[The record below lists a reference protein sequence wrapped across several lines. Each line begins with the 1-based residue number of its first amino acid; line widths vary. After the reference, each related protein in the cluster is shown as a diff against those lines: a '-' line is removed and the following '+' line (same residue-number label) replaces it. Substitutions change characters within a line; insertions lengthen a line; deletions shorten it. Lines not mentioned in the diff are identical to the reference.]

1 MMTSKYDGKGTSVS
15 VTSTSKPGPSSTSVH
30 TAVSV
35 VINLAGNG
43 HSTNGSAG
51 SEMPKRSQKRVRR
64 PDSWKRNIAK
74 AKRAKGEEYTS
85 PFSERCMPRGKLE
98 IHVFVKRNAF

>member
-1 MMTSKYDGKGTSVS
+1 M
-15 VTSTSKPGPSSTSVH
+15 TSTSEPGPSSTSVH

-51 SEMPKRSQKRVRR
+51 SETPKRSQKRVRR

-85 PFSERCMPRGKLE
+85 THILSPCTCKKKFLFHFMILLICLDS
-98 IHVFVKRNAF
+98 